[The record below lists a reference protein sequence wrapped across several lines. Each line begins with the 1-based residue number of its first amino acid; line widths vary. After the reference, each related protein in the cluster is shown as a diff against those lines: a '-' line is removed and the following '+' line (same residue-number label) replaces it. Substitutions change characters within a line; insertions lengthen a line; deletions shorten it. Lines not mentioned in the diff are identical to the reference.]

1 MTQMCSRHF
10 LFMYKY
16 RWETTST
23 IDKIKWKNW
32 NQDLSPKPAKKK
44 SMIIQEQYS
53 VRIKKKKR
61 MWIFHIRH
69 NIVFV
74 VHSFIHSR
82 SRNLSIYFRLFFS
95 LSISISIY
103 WFIWINYDDD
113 DDHTTTRDIPT
124 HTHIKFCVC
133 VQWLNDVKKKENS
146 RKMKMQC
153 TKANIHG
160 WIGGKSKLTNLYPWS
175 PSFLILG
182 DNFFGGFKFP
192 EKKNNWNPKK

>member
-1 MTQMCSRHF
+1 
-10 LFMYKY
+10 
-16 RWETTST
+16 
-23 IDKIKWKNW
+23 
-32 NQDLSPKPAKKK
+32 
-44 SMIIQEQYS
+44 MIIQEQYS
-53 VRIKKKKR
+53 VRIKKKKECEYS
-61 MWIFHIRH
+61 IYDTTLFLLFIR
-69 NIVFV
+69 
-74 VHSFIHSR
+74 SFIHSR

-124 HTHIKFCVC
+124 HTHTHIKFCVC

-160 WIGGKSKLTNLYPWS
+160 WIGGKSKLKNLYP
-175 PSFLILG
+175 
-182 DNFFGGFKFP
+182 
-192 EKKNNWNPKK
+192 